1 MRSETKASMERVETK
16 ISRDLMEAVKAQAD
30 KEGRDSEEVV
40 EDAVKKYL
48 KESSGSIVKV
58 LERMSEWRRENGVE
72 ELSEEEA
79 MRLAV
84 EEQHAWRRER
94 RENQARESEAR

>member
-1 MRSETKASMERVETK
+1 MEKVETK
-16 ISRDLMEAVKAQAD
+16 ISRDLMEAVKARASE
-30 KEGRDSEEVV
+30 EGRDSEDVV
-40 EDAVKKYL
+40 EDALERYL
-48 KESSGSIVKV
+48 MESSGSIVEV
-58 LERMSEWRRENGVE
+58 LERMSRGRKERGVE

-94 RENQARESEAR
+94 REQREREESRRSKP

>member
-1 MRSETKASMERVETK
+1 MERVETK
-16 ISRDLMEAVKAQAD
+16 ISRELMEAVKAQAS

-40 EDAVKKYL
+40 EDALRSYML
-48 KESSGSIVKV
+48 RQGGLPRRDLPEIFEAIDRYQKE
-58 LERMSEWRRENGVE
+58 RGVE
-72 ELSEEEA
+72 PLSEEEA
-79 MRLAV
+79 MKLAV

>member
-1 MRSETKASMERVETK
+1 MEKVETK
-16 ISRDLMEAVKAQAD
+16 ISRDLMEAVKAQAS
-30 KEGRDSEEVV
+30 KEGRGSEEVV
-40 EDAVKKYL
+40 EDAVRNYL
-48 KESSGSIVKV
+48 KTSSGSIVEV
-58 LERMSEWRRENGVE
+58 LERMSRGRRERGVE

-94 RENQARESEAR
+94 REQKEREEGRRSKP

>member
-1 MRSETKASMERVETK
+1 
-16 ISRDLMEAVKAQAD
+16 MEAVKAQAD

-40 EDAVKKYL
+40 EDALKKYL
-48 KESSGSIVKV
+48 MESSGSIVEV
-58 LERMSEWRRENGVE
+58 LERMSRGRKERGVE

-94 RENQARESEAR
+94 RERREREESRRSKP